1 MLKNLEQLAVTV
13 KTYDKLI
20 RELAGTQAF
29 KAQVDR
35 LMEIHCVGI
44 LVATAFVAVTG
55 GDMDR
60 FERPRDVGPWSGLAP
75 KQDQSGDGDKQL
87 HITHAG
93 SDIVRTALVECAGVA
108 MMSNANDTDL
118 KLKGLRIAM
127 RGGRIARKKAKVA
140 VARGL
145 AVTML
150 ALLQHPEREY
160 VPLSEDGKKGFE
172 RYRAEL
178 EYLTMQ
184 KASRKEKKVA

>member
-1 MLKNLEQLAVTV
+1 MYGVGVIGSTV
-13 KTYDKLI
+13 
-20 RELAGTQAF
+20 
-29 KAQVDR
+29 
-35 LMEIHCVGI
+35 
-44 LVATAFVAVTG
+44 FVAAIG
-55 GDMDR
+55 GRPDR
-60 FERPRDVGPWSGLAP
+60 FDHTRDIGAYLGMIP
-75 KQDQSGDGDKQL
+75 KQDQSGDDDKQL

-93 SDIVRTALVECAGVA
+93 ADIVRTALVECAGVA
-108 MMSNANDTDL
+108 MMSNAKDTDL